1 VDDNARAVYRALVAR
16 VVDGAGS
23 APNELRRSAYEND
36 GLTGALRDLVD
47 KVATR
52 AASITDADVAAV
64 RESGLS
70 EDQVFEVVVCAAVG
84 QSSRQYDAALAALD
98 RATGRA

>member
-1 VDDNARAVYRALVAR
+1 VDDNTRGVHRALVAR
-16 VVDGAGS
+16 VVDGDGA
-23 APNELRRSAYEND
+23 APEALRRSAYDDD
-36 GLTGALRDLVD
+36 GLAGAVRDLVD

-52 AASITDADVAAV
+52 ASSITDADIAAV